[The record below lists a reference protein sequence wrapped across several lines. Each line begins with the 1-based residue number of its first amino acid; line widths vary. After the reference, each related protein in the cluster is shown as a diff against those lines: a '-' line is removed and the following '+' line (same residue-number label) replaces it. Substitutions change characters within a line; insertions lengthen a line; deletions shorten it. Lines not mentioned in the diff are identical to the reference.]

1 MQIPH
6 YSHTKFRSQTAE
18 QRHKTIDKLLSA
30 LEASIQ
36 DWESVCAI
44 RAEILDH
51 TQDITDP
58 AQLAIVEKLPQ
69 VHNAHG
75 LLSILTPYFDAKGIV
90 RKDNQ
95 IPIRTR
101 DGSPVPDPEALQRA
115 GQIIVIVDNLRS
127 VFNVGSIFRTA
138 ECLALHSIY
147 LCGISPTP
155 EHPNMEK
162 TAMGT
167 SQLVPWQYFADTA
180 SAIQAAKAQGYQVYA
195 LETATSATSV
205 FDTQLKFPLAIVLG
219 NESLGI
225 SADTLSQCDQILDLP
240 VLGWKNSLNVGVA
253 FSVCAYQ
260 IVFSKPLSHL
270 L

>member
-1 MQIPH
+1 M
-6 YSHTKFRSQTAE
+6 E

-30 LEASIQ
+30 LETSIQ

-44 RAEILDH
+44 RTEIIDH
-51 TQDITDP
+51 AQDITDP
-58 AQLAIVEKLPQ
+58 AQLTIVANLPQ
-69 VHNAHG
+69 VHNAHD
-75 LLSILTPYFDAKGIV
+75 LLGILTPYFDAKGIV

-127 VFNVGSIFRTA
+127 VFNVGSIFRTS
-138 ECLALHSIY
+138 ECLALHSVY

-155 EHPNMEK
+155 EHPNMDK

-167 SQLVPWQYFADTA
+167 SQLVPWQYFTDTTT
-180 SAIQAAKAQGYQVYA
+180 AIQTAKALGYTVYA
-195 LETATSATSV
+195 LETAATATSV
-205 FDTQLKFPLAIVLG
+205 FETQLEFPLAIILG

-225 SADTLSQCDQILDLP
+225 QADTLSQCDHILDLP

-253 FSVCAYQ
+253 FSICAYQ
-260 IVFSKPLSHL
+260 IVFSKHLTPLC
-270 L
+270 